1 MPVKAKIRYDFKAE
15 TGTRRFFWK
24 RNDLLEVA
32 KKVRNQKV
40 SLLRNLPLQGINV
53 ELLDVDHEVYL
64 IPGDGQKQT
73 TAYAPVEMVVEAD
86 SLEDLMPLTL
96 REEFRKI
103 KILEPNQ
110 LLVSNNE
117 VERFIFRVN
126 EEYRSEI
133 EEL

>member
-1 MPVKAKIRYDFKAE
+1 
-15 TGTRRFFWK
+15 
-24 RNDLLEVA
+24 
-32 KKVRNQKV
+32 
-40 SLLRNLPLQGINV
+40 
-53 ELLDVDHEVYL
+53 L